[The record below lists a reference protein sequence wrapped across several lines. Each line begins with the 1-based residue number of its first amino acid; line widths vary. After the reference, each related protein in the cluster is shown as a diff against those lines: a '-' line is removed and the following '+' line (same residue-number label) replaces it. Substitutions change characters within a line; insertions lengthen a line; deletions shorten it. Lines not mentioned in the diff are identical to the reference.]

1 VTASIESPSMGSQR
15 AAIGWRMGS
24 LHVRRGGVAA
34 LVAVCVG
41 WAISAA
47 GQNPEAVRFV
57 YDVPAPCPSESD
69 FVDMV
74 ARDGGQF
81 VRAPGLQS
89 ARTLRVHVEGTDPVH
104 GRLVLRGADGSEAVR
119 EIDGA
124 RCDDVVRSL
133 AVLVALSVEPTVPTA
148 PESRAP
154 VPGLRAPAGPSAS
167 ASAPGSGAAP
177 GLASASGE
185 AGANREVESSPDSS
199 ELRDVSDEW
208 RSHQGL
214 RVDVSG
220 GFTLSGDVS
229 PSSDPAFAAYVEVL
243 DETPRFLAPSIRVG
257 VELAP
262 GESILFTTFSKV
274 VGRVDACPLRG
285 MLARPWSDDAFT
297 LQACARI
304 DVGRLQFGN
313 QDPGAVEARRL
324 WIAPAGL
331 LRLRWTSPRFFGEV
345 EGGISFPLVRE
356 SLSVDGQA
364 PEFEIP
370 SRAATTGLA
379 FGVFIL

>member
-1 VTASIESPSMGSQR
+1 MTASIESPSMGSQR
-15 AAIGWRMGS
+15 AAIGWEMGS
-24 LHVRRGGVAA
+24 MHVRRGGVAA

-41 WAISAA
+41 WAIPAA
-47 GQNPEAVRFV
+47 GQDPEAVRFV

-74 ARDGGQF
+74 ARDGGRF
-81 VRAPGLQS
+81 IRAQGLPS
-89 ARTLRVHVEGTDPVH
+89 ARTLRLHVEGTDPVH
-104 GRLVLRGADGSEAVR
+104 GRLVVRGADGREAVR

-148 PESRAP
+148 PQSRAP
-154 VPGLRAPAGPSAS
+154 VPGLRAPAGPLAS
-167 ASAPGSGAAP
+167 AP
-177 GLASASGE
+177 GLASATGG
-185 AGANREVESSPDSS
+185 AGANRQVESSPESS
-199 ELRDVSDEW
+199 DLRDVSDEW

-229 PSSDPAFAAYVEVL
+229 PSADPAFAAYVEVL
-243 DETPRFLAPSIRVG
+243 DETPRFLAPSVRVG

-262 GESILFTTFSKV
+262 RESILFTTFSKV

-304 DVGRLQFGN
+304 DVGRLQFGT
-313 QDPGAVEARRL
+313 QDPGAVEVRRL
-324 WIAPAGL
+324 WVAPAGL
-331 LRLRWTSPRFFGEV
+331 VRLRWTSLRFFGEV
-345 EGGISFPLVRE
+345 EGGIAFPLVRE
-356 SLSVDGQA
+356 SLSVDGLA

-370 SRAATTGLA
+370 SRAATAGLG